1 MPTLGSGLLGLV
13 AWMTSCLPGPHRSS
27 CPVAGME
34 SRDAQKAVGRGR
46 PGESVPEL
54 QVEAFIPG
62 LGIARR
68 VWLGASG

>member
-1 MPTLGSGLLGLV
+1 M
-13 AWMTSCLPGPHRSS
+13 
-27 CPVAGME
+27 AGME